1 MYSSLHVS
9 VYSKTTRCSFLLQ
22 GDGGENAKREDC
34 VVKREDRRRKTVV
47 DQNKKGCPVRQLFD

>member
-22 GDGGENAKREDC
+22 GDRHENAKRE
-34 VVKREDRRRKTVV
+34 E
-47 DQNKKGCPVRQLFD
+47 